1 MPVGQV
7 HTVARV
13 EDVPRG
19 SGRVVQAGEQ
29 EVALFHCN
37 DGFYATQA
45 KCLHMGGP
53 VGRGARHAMIANR
66 EGKGARMPHVAR
78 DSWKAR
84 IEHENAHREAVLIES
99 SANTPHRHVV
109 HGDSSAGAPA
119 LPSNLH

>member
-13 EDVPRG
+13 EDVPQG

-29 EVALFHCN
+29 EVALFHCD

-53 VGRGARHAMIANR
+53 VGRGKL
-66 EGKGARMPHVAR
+66 EGCVVACPWHGWQYDVR
-78 DSWKAR
+78 DGR
-84 IEHENAHREAVLIES
+84 CDTFS
-99 SANTPHRHVV
+99 SKSVATYPVRVDEEGV
-109 HGDSSAGAPA
+109 FVT
-119 LPSNLH
+119 LP